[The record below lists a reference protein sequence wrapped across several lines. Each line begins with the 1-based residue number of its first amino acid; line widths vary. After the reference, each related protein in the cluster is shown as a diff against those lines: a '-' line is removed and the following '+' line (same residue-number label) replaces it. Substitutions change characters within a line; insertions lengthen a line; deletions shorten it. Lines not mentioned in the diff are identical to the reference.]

1 MQITITFNHHHL
13 SFNLYKQMSTMTVF
27 DSTEQCFLLKLT
39 EHSYKFHLS

>member
-1 MQITITFNHHHL
+1 
-13 SFNLYKQMSTMTVF
+13 MTVF